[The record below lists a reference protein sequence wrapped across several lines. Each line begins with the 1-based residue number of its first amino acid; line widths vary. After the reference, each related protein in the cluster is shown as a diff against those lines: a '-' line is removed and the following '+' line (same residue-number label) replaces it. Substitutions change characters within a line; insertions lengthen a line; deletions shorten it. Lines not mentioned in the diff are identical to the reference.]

1 MAMATHDWM
10 KSDISYDRS
19 TDRATVEDGAK
30 NRPHQLEV
38 VLAVIGVAAW
48 IWCAYEVALALL
60 GK

>member
-1 MAMATHDWM
+1 MATHDWM
-10 KSDISYDRS
+10 KSEVTYDRS
-19 TDRATVEDGAK
+19 ADRAIAEERAK
-30 NRPHQLEV
+30 RRPNQLEV

>member
-1 MAMATHDWM
+1 MATHDWM

-19 TDRATVEDGAK
+19 TDRAVEERAK
-30 NRPHQLEV
+30 SRPHQLEV

-48 IWCAYEVALALL
+48 IWCAYEVVLALL